1 MIGLSDK
8 EMAPAVLTTPRGPA
22 HKEHLM
28 DTTSVA
34 YVLCRIED
42 DSSLTPISQHEDIVA
57 AVIAGKHQ
65 VEVEDFDF
73 SYGVYANG
81 RRVICF
87 AEGRIGYREWARRNG
102 RLADIHS
109 IDDRLDHDI
118 DELMA

>member
-1 MIGLSDK
+1 MIRNSL
-8 EMAPAVLTTPRGPA
+8 
-22 HKEHLM
+22 
-28 DTTSVA
+28 A

-42 DSSLTPISQHEDIVA
+42 DASLSPISEHEDICA
-57 AVIAGKHQ
+57 GIEAGKHQ

-73 SYGVYANG
+73 SYGLYADG
-81 RRVICF
+81 VKVASF

-109 IDDRLDHDI
+109 IDDRYDHDV